1 MSSKEELAQS
11 VGNANV
17 RGKFDTDVAT
27 AVGPNTNDA
36 VLFGRL
42 RSHHDGNMT
51 GLSLAGTVLAR
62 RYKILGMIDGH
73 CFKAHDLALD
83 QTVTVRQAMP
93 TSPRDGDAWRQKVQ
107 QLVLVRNPNFLN
119 VLDVVFDNSSGFVI
133 TERARGRSIGEL
145 LRERS
150 RFELEDVLRLMT
162 PLAGSL
168 DLAAALTCC
177 PSPIS
182 AFWLFTETRRSFAVD
197 SEQRPPSE
205 WPSFFVKLDV
215 WELVRPRKN
224 IERPFLTSKAQSGG
238 SRGLAVRQAAL
249 LTYELLG
256 GEKKKEGEVKR
267 WFKPVNGLGDAG
279 NSILYDG
286 LQGSPRFETSEDFF
300 HKLESAIRSGAGASR
315 ALPAPALQTREHSVA
330 LPDTNEVMRRFNRDT
345 GWLATGVLGAVVF
358 AALVLAVLV
367 QDRHPKAVDL
377 TEETVQARGDL
388 LLNAN
393 FATRFTVV
401 GLNGKSSTGKMTSGQ
416 ASNVGHAFTEI
427 SSEEIP
433 SSQIEAAASTPTP
446 VLAFTPEI
454 NHITAP
460 ANASSWSPV
469 HWQDSARV
477 SRPKVPNVGYRSS
490 VRSRFVDV
498 KMRLIALWHQS
509 LVRSERSRSWT
520 LFSNSNKGDR
530 RKVSYTA
537 ATNH

>member
-1 MSSKEELAQS
+1 MLSKEELAQP
-11 VGNANV
+11 VGKAKI
-17 RGKFDTDVAT
+17 RGEFDTDTAT
-27 AVGPNTNDA
+27 AVGPNANHA
-36 VLFGRL
+36 FLFQ
-42 RSHHDGNMT
+42 RSRSDHDGNMT

-62 RYKILGMIDGH
+62 RYKILEMIEGDG
-73 CFKAHDLALD
+73 FKAHDLALD
-83 QTVTVRQAMP
+83 QAVTVRQAMP
-93 TSPRDGDAWRQKVQ
+93 TSPRDGDAWREKVQ

-168 DLAAALTCC
+168 DLAATLTCC

-182 AFWLFTETRRSFAVD
+182 ACWLFTETRRSFAVD
-197 SEQRPPSE
+197 AEQRPPPE
-205 WPSFFVKLDV
+205 WPPFFVKLDV
-215 WELVRPRKN
+215 WELVRPRGKN

-315 ALPAPALQTREHSVA
+315 ALSAPALQTREHSVA
-330 LPDTNEVMRRFNRDT
+330 LPDTNEVIRRFNRDT
-345 GWLATGVLGAVVF
+345 GWIATGVLGAVVF

-377 TEETVQARGDL
+377 TEEAVQARGDL

-401 GLNGKSSTGKMTSGQ
+401 GLNGKRSTGKMTSGQ

-427 SSEEIP
+427 SPKEIP
-433 SSQIEAAASTPTP
+433 SSQMEAAASTPT
-446 VLAFTPEI
+446 
-454 NHITAP
+454 HITSP

-469 HWQDSARV
+469 HWQDFARL

-498 KMRLIALWHQS
+498 KMRLIALWHRS

-530 RKVSYTA
+530 KKVSYTA